1 MVFERVVLNV
11 VEMFFDL
18 MVWDRVRIFSTKK
31 YMDSKRLMYFWEN
44 IWGRNIKRNRKL
56 GLLVVLRKLEFLFFF
71 WGLVLFFLSW
81 GIVLGRIL
89 DSIRD
94 FLVFVVVEKREGI
107 LDVVFKGVCRFGLV
121 VLIFG
126 DGRYYVCV

>member
-1 MVFERVVLNV
+1 M
-11 VEMFFDL
+11 
-18 MVWDRVRIFSTKK
+18 
-31 YMDSKRLMYFWEN
+31 
-44 IWGRNIKRNRKL
+44 
-56 GLLVVLRKLEFLFFF
+56 
-71 WGLVLFFLSW
+71 
-81 GIVLGRIL
+81 VLGRIL